1 MFAHV
6 SLQNVNRISHLVKTH
21 FLGDKFLSRMFYW
34 VRIRGRRFH
43 WVLMKKGAYEFIF
56 DGLIVLKE
64 AYDVE
69 IAPTM
74 SKMWKKI

>member
-1 MFAHV
+1 
-6 SLQNVNRISHLVKTH
+6 
-21 FLGDKFLSRMFYW
+21 
-34 VRIRGRRFH
+34 
-43 WVLMKKGAYEFIF
+43 MKKGAYEFIF

-69 IAPTM
+69 IAPAM